1 MSIYILFIDINW
13 INKVF
18 VYLIYMYIYML
29 FININF
35 IINKIKLI

>member
-1 MSIYILFIDINW
+1 MSIYSLFIDINW
-13 INKVF
+13 INKVL

-35 IINKIKLI
+35 IIIIIKLI